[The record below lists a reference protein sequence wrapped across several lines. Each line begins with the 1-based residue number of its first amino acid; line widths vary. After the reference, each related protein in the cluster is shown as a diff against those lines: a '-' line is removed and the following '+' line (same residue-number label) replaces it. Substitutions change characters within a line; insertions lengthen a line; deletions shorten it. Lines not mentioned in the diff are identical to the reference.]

1 MSTIIFQK
9 LDGTIF
15 DLDQLGFRVKK
26 FDVPTTNYNYT
37 YQQIGQYGAKLT
49 AVQAQQLV
57 IPLTL
62 NILAIDSNDLF
73 LQRLKL
79 NRMLQSHEE
88 FYVYD
93 TSNKAIRWK
102 VHAEAT
108 SVSRDNSFW
117 RASNV
122 QINLDCPTGYAES
135 SYTTQEI
142 DSSTPKGVAFGMG
155 LNSKEHQYTFTN
167 QSNIDFYNAGVIK
180 LTAEEHPVTI
190 EFQGTAPNGI
200 TISNQTTNQSFQ
212 YKNALNSSDTLK
224 IQGVMPIING
234 IQNYDAGNHGFL
246 DFETGTNRIS
256 ITGASNFKVK
266 FDTRFYY

>member
-26 FDVPTTNYNYT
+26 FDVPTTNYNYN
-37 YQQIGQYGAKLT
+37 YQQIGQYGAKM
-49 AVQAQQLV
+49 AGVQVQQLV

-62 NILAIDSNDLF
+62 NVLAIDSNDLF
-73 LQRLKL
+73 LQRMKL
-79 NRMLQSHEE
+79 NRLLQSHEP

-93 TSNKAIRWK
+93 TANRAIRWK
-102 VHAEAT
+102 VYAEPV

-135 SYTTQEI
+135 SYTTQEL
-142 DSSTPKGVAFGMG
+142 SRETGKGIGLGMG
-155 LNSKEHQYTFTN
+155 LFRNEWQYTFTN
-167 QSNIDFYNAGVIK
+167 QASFDFLNAGVIK

-190 EFQGTAPNGI
+190 DFQGDAPNGI
-200 TISNQTTNQSFQ
+200 TITNQTTDQSFQ
-212 YKNALNSSDTLK
+212 YKNTLK
-224 IQGVMPIING
+224 ASDKLSIQGVMPTLNDV
-234 IQNYDAGNHGFL
+234 QNYDAGNHGFL
-246 DFETGTNRIS
+246 DFETGINKIT
-256 ITGASNFKVK
+256 ITGATNFTVK